1 MTPGATYCF
10 DDQTLDEAAAVM
22 ESHQI
27 RRLPIMSRDKQ
38 LIGMLSLGDLAIRT
52 IGTGDQELAE
62 EALEDISEPCE
73 PNR

>member
-1 MTPGATYCF
+1 M
-10 DDQTLDEAAAVM
+10 EA
-22 ESHQI
+22 HQI